1 MKIDSII
8 IEAQPEVSAL
18 LRKYLSTE
26 FAEIDVLA
34 ETPVLSRAFSLIEEY
49 NPALVFTDIKLCTKM
64 MSIQGKSGF
73 DAVYL
78 STQVE
83 DAISAFQHDATGFLL
98 KPLNLDE
105 VVASVTSVIRRV
117 ADKRQFRPQPHRS
130 ENNLPHTR
138 LIGIPTMEGM
148 EFISANDIV
157 RCEGLQKCTRIVA
170 SGKCSLISSYNIGE
184 FKKLLEGYGF
194 FSCHKS
200 HLINLMHVKRITR
213 EGFVFLSDNAGVPL
227 ARRKRLD
234 FLQLIKHP

>member
-8 IEAQPEVSAL
+8 IEPEPEVSAL
-18 LRKYLSTE
+18 LKEYLNSQ
-26 FAEIDVLA
+26 FSEIDVLA
-34 ETPVLSRAFSLIEEY
+34 EATEFSMACSLIEEY
-49 NPALVFTDIKLCTKM
+49 NPALVFTDIRLCSKM
-64 MSIQGKSGF
+64 KNVQAENPF
-73 DAVYL
+73 EAVYS
-78 STQVE
+78 STHVE
-83 DAISAFQHDATGFLL
+83 DAISAFQHDACGFLL
-98 KPLNLDE
+98 KPLNLSDVINSVSS
-105 VVASVTSVIRRV
+105 VVRRV
-117 ADKRQFRPQPHRS
+117 SEKRQPRLKAHHS

-170 SGKCSLISSYNIGE
+170 LGKCSLISSYNIGE
-184 FKKLLEGYGF
+184 FRKLLEEYGF

-200 HLINLMHVKRITR
+200 HLINLMHVKKITR

-234 FLQLIKHP
+234 FLQLLKHP